1 MSGTSFINST
11 SSQQLEVPQTA
22 ENTIAIDKSVYSRL
36 KLLANFYKKKPSD
49 LVADAINHYLRLK
62 KLDIDEALKNMVI
75 GDEEE

>member
-1 MSGTSFINST
+1 MSGTSFIKST

-36 KLLANFYKKKPSD
+36 KLLANFYKKNPSD